1 MDAYKFLKELNRICT
16 KYGKNI
22 IGCKNCPMN
31 KAEYCSLCI
40 QELTEDAI
48 LEAIE
53 IVDNWSKENPI
64 FTNKDMFEQTFG
76 MKVTDN
82 ENVRHL
88 VVAEDGHIFHFLNPK
103 WWNEEYNKGLTE

>member
-1 MDAYKFLKELNRICT
+1 MDAYKFLTELNRMCM
-16 KYGKNI
+16 KYKK
-22 IGCKNCPMN
+22 CPNCPLN
-31 KAEYCSLCI
+31 KAEYCSMCI

-53 IVDNWSKENPI
+53 IVDDWSKENPI

-82 ENVRHL
+82 EDVRHL
-88 VVAEDGHIFHFLNPK
+88 VISENGHTFHPLNPK
-103 WWNEEYNKGLTE
+103 WWNEEYNRGLTE